1 MGNKLYY
8 LMFDNMSDHSKINS
22 YRNKC
27 FSEARTDTPSPIK
40 KIGIKQNL

>member
-1 MGNKLYY
+1 
-8 LMFDNMSDHSKINS
+8 MFDNMSDHSSIINS

-27 FSEARTDTPSPIK
+27 FNEAKTDTPSPIK